1 MFLQLYISLV
11 PIFLPIALCLSR
23 PRYPSTSWFILLI
36 DLFHKRNLVLHL
48 LRFYSSAFAF
58 LLCPSHLHTSCFFP
72 DIIWALSIA
81 LVINWASAIM
91 FERDMIIQR
100 YNLRPLSNRTI
111 PQYIFIQQI
120 FTCSPLATA
129 ISIRGLL
136 SGNICYETC
145 ETIDFEF
152 VSRPRITNSLRF
164 DRILNMSGRETSI
177 FERAP
182 TRFVWE

>member
-48 LRFYSSAFAF
+48 SRFYNSAFAF

-81 LVINWASAIM
+81 PVINWASAIM

-111 PQYIFIQQI
+111 PRYISIQQI
-120 FTCSPLATA
+120 FTCSPLAGGIYPRA
-129 ISIRGLL
+129 AKRKHLL
-136 SGNICYETC
+136 RDLWNDRFRIC
-145 ETIDFEF
+145 F
-152 VSRPRITNSLRF
+152 
-164 DRILNMSGRETSI
+164 
-177 FERAP
+177 AP
-182 TRFVWE
+182 SHYKFASVWPHP